1 MDCVISC
8 HFSLLIGN
16 YFDLTLNLC
25 VALYLRQPNHSFLFA
40 EWVFFFPS
48 ANFSQR
54 VIKQWQSHW
63 FRQKVQADLSV
74 IINYKIERV
83 VWK

>member
-25 VALYLRQPNHSFLFA
+25 VALYSFLFA
-40 EWVFFFPS
+40 EWVFFSLLQTFL
-48 ANFSQR
+48 R
-54 VIKQWQSHW
+54 G
-63 FRQKVQADLSV
+63 
-74 IINYKIERV
+74 
-83 VWK
+83 

>member
-40 EWVFFFPS
+40 EWVFFPFCKL
-48 ANFSQR
+48 FSEGDKA
-54 VIKQWQSHW
+54 VA
-63 FRQKVQADLSV
+63 VTLV
-74 IINYKIERV
+74 
-83 VWK
+83 

>member
-16 YFDLTLNLC
+16 YFDLTLNLS

-40 EWVFFFPS
+40 EWGFFSLLQTFL
-48 ANFSQR
+48 R
-54 VIKQWQSHW
+54 G
-63 FRQKVQADLSV
+63 
-74 IINYKIERV
+74 
-83 VWK
+83 